1 MVAVAIIKQTII
13 ILLLIQPHSNML
25 NRSCILLTVLT
36 ISSCLTASDA
46 AAFVSNGRLFESPSI
61 RPSTAAQSSTTA
73 IPPGRGNQVPL
84 VVSDPRVDKVA
95 NEENKITESVKAR
108 EVPRVMASNSN
119 NNEPLSCYERAERR
133 MQALAE
139 KGQSLSLKYAAE
151 ITELRQKHPLDPF
164 PLAGGQMNVQVERK
178 AGVSAISIA
187 TTQQEEKQPV
197 AAVAKATNPVVTR
210 QHQPIKAVP
219 ASTSST
225 TTTASS
231 SNTKSSTSIL
241 DFPTLLICFS
251 LVVGVVIV
259 QPDEFLA
266 QQLTSLFQS
275 HSTLDGPSLHVDT
288 SQWKVSSYLI
298 LTFAI

>member
-1 MVAVAIIKQTII
+1 M
-13 ILLLIQPHSNML
+13 

-108 EVPRVMASNSN
+108 EVPRGMASNSN

-151 ITELRQKHPLDPF
+151 ITELRQKRPLDPF

-197 AAVAKATNPVVTR
+197 AAVAKVTNPVVTR
-210 QHQPIKAVP
+210 QQQPIKAVP
-219 ASTSST
+219 VSTSST
-225 TTTASS
+225 TTTCTSS
-231 SNTKSSTSIL
+231 SNTKSSLSIL

-266 QQLTSLFQS
+266 QQLTSLFQL
-275 HSTLDGPSLHVDT
+275 HSPLDGPSLHVDT
-288 SQWKVSSYLI
+288 SQWKVSSYLT
-298 LTFAI
+298 LTFAIQSHVCGAW